1 MTENIYI
8 LSEKDLD
15 SIINAVERKA
25 SLQERLATIKTF
37 KKANLLKEDDN
48 SNRFIEEVDKQI
60 ERYSDLIEYLKESN
74 RKLPN
79 EEDVNVI
86 KAHTD
91 LLLEML
97 NKLKEKVDEAD
108 LSPYINSKG

>member
-1 MTENIYI
+1 MTEIVYI
-8 LSEKDLD
+8 LSEKDLN

-25 SLQERLATIKTF
+25 SLTERLATIKTF
-37 KKANLLKEDDN
+37 KNANLLKEDDN

-79 EEDVNVI
+79 EEDVNAI
-86 KAHTD
+86 KANTD

-108 LSPYINSKG
+108 ISPYFNSKG

>member
-25 SLQERLATIKTF
+25 SLKERLATIKTF

-48 SNRFIEEVDKQI
+48 SNRFMEEVEKQI
-60 ERYSDLIEYLKESN
+60 DRYTDLIEYLKESN
-74 RKLPN
+74 KKIPDDENAFKEHQKVLS
-79 EEDVNVI
+79 
-86 KAHTD
+86 
-91 LLLEML
+91 EMF
-97 NKLKEKVDEAD
+97 NKLKKKVDEAD